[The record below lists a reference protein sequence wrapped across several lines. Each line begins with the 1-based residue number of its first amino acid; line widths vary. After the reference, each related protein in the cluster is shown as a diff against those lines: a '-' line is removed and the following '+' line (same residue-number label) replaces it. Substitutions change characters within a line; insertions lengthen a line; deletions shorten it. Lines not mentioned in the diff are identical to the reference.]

1 MVEEEMISTDEC
13 AQQVRT
19 MGYMF
24 GLLYYHFAKT
34 LVEELGEEEGKRL
47 ILKAVRSYGHE
58 RGLKIKEEVQK
69 RGLELTVE
77 NYKKFSDL
85 PPLGWDVKAGKL
97 VYCSYAQPWIEKGA
111 EDLGNLYCEVDIALY
126 EAYNPTIKIERLKS
140 VLTGHECCEYNIK

>member
-1 MVEEEMISTDEC
+1 MVENGKILTDEC
-13 AQQVRT
+13 TQQVRT

-47 ILKAVRSYGHE
+47 ILNAIRSYGHE
-58 RGLKIKEEVQK
+58 RGFKIKEEVQK

-77 NYKKFSDL
+77 NFKKFSDL
-85 PPLGWDVKAGKL
+85 PPLGWDSEAGKL
-97 VYCSYAQPWIEKGA
+97 VYCSYAQPWLEKGA

-126 EAYNPTIKIERLKS
+126 EAYNPTIKVERLRS
-140 VLTGHECCEYNIK
+140 VLKGQECCEYNIE

>member
-58 RGLKIKEEVQK
+58 RGLKIKEEVRK

-77 NYKKFSDL
+77 NFKKFSDL
-85 PPLGWDVKAGKL
+85 PPLGWDVEAEKL
-97 VYCSYAQPWIEKGA
+97 VYCSFAQPWLEKGA
-111 EDLGNLYCEVDIALY
+111 KDLGNLYCEVDIALY
-126 EAYNPTIKIERLKS
+126 QAYNPAIKIKRLRS
-140 VLTGHECCEYNIK
+140 VLKGHEYCEYHIE

>member
-24 GLLYYHFAKT
+24 GLFYYHFAKT
-34 LVEELGEEEGKRL
+34 LVEELGEEEGKKF

-58 RGLKIKEEVQK
+58 RGFKIKEEVQK

-77 NYKKFSDL
+77 NFKKFSDL
-85 PPLGWDVKAGKL
+85 PPLGWDFEAGKM
-97 VYCSYAQPWIEKGA
+97 VYCSYTQPWIEKGA
-111 EDLGNLYCEVDIALY
+111 VDLGNLYCEVDIALY
-126 EAYNPTIKIERLKS
+126 EAYNPTIKVERLKS
-140 VLTGHECCEYNIK
+140 VLKGHECCEYDIE